1 MKKCK
6 RDSSTKILYLAM
18 TLLVFFF
25 LGNPLEVKAVSNE
38 EVTSSGFSISPVFP
52 ENQRDTGLS
61 YFDLMMSPSQQQTIA
76 IDVANATADPITLDI
91 AYNSAKTNRSGGIE
105 YGDYAI
111 ENDAS
116 LVNDFVNIV
125 SGPESIEVPG
135 GSTSQVELT
144 IQMPDVPYDGVI
156 AGGVTLTPIVEE
168 TEDSSSVEGSRVDYA
183 YAYAVSVL
191 LRENDTELVPDLQ
204 FRSAYGGTQNYRN
217 TIYVSLSNVIATYVE
232 GLTIDAQISRA
243 GSEEIL
249 WESRS
254 TAMRMAPNSYINFP
268 VSMNGDRMEAGNYT
282 AHVKAY
288 AGGQTWEFTED
299 FEITE
304 EEAEEFNQLDVALVQ
319 DRGVDWRIIAGIV
332 GGVVVLLLV
341 IFLIMHQ
348 RKNKQKK
355 AAAEKAARRKRKKNE
370 E

>member
-6 RDSSTKILYLAM
+6 VKYI
-18 TLLVFFF
+18 LLVAVLSIIFSII
-25 LGNPLEVKAVSNE
+25 GNPLESRASSE
-38 EVTSSGFSISPVFP
+38 GELTSSGFSILPIFP

-61 YFDLMMSPSQQQTIA
+61 YFDLMMSPSQQQTIT
-76 IDVANATADPITLDI
+76 IDVANSTADPITLDI

-105 YGDYAI
+105 YGDYPI

-116 LVNDFVNIV
+116 LINDFVDII
-125 SGPESIEVPG
+125 SGPDSIEVPG
-135 GSTSQVELT
+135 GSTSQLELT
-144 IQMPDVPYDGVI
+144 IQMPETPYDGVI
-156 AGGVTLTPIVEE
+156 AGGVTLTPVIEE
-168 TEDSSSVEGSRVDYA
+168 TADSSPVEGSRVEYA

-191 LRENDTELVPDLQ
+191 LRENDTELLPDLQ

-341 IFLIMHQ
+341 AFLIMQQ
-348 RKNKQKK
+348 RKKNKQKK
-355 AAAEKAARRKRKKNE
+355 AAAEKAARRKRKKNKE
-370 E
+370 